1 MDIRQFQAVYEVA
14 RHGSISRAAEAM
26 YVTQQ
31 SLSGS
36 VKTLEDELGFQLF
49 KRTAKG
55 SVLTPEG
62 ETFLEDVMPVI
73 AEYESAMKKVERIKV
88 GNKRYVRVATAMGIQ
103 EIFGYKFNLNLLHAM
118 NDNYSISGFT
128 GYEYPDKQLEE
139 MMRDGLIDLAISGP
153 PLSYPNLEYNK
164 LYTGRLCV
172 FMHKD
177 HPLASK
183 RSLRYS
189 DLRNENFVTLVQ
201 GTKIYDRIID
211 SCKKVGFHPHII
223 LETSNS
229 LFINWRLHNKDCVYI
244 GADITPK
251 YKDIV
256 SVPLDDENNKCNICL
271 VYSKKAF
278 KDKKMRELLKIY
290 SEFLKNNLDDI
301 RRAKD
306 SGEDNFEEHWMI
318 QEKQV

>member
-1 MDIRQFQAVYEVA
+1 M
-14 RHGSISRAAEAM
+14 
-26 YVTQQ
+26 
-31 SLSGS
+31 
-36 VKTLEDELGFQLF
+36 
-49 KRTAKG
+49 
-55 SVLTPEG
+55 
-62 ETFLEDVMPVI
+62 
-73 AEYESAMKKVERIKV
+73 
-88 GNKRYVRVATAMGIQ
+88 
-103 EIFGYKFNLNLLHAM
+103 
-118 NDNYSISGFT
+118 
-128 GYEYPDKQLEE
+128 
-139 MMRDGLIDLAISGP
+139 
-153 PLSYPNLEYNK
+153 
-164 LYTGRLCV
+164 
-172 FMHKD
+172 
-177 HPLASK
+177 ASK

-201 GTKIYDRIID
+201 GTKIYDRILD
-211 SCKKVGFHPHII
+211 SCKKVGFNPNII

-229 LFINWRLHNKDCVYI
+229 LFVNWRLHNGDCIYI

-318 QEKQV
+318 PEHQA